1 MKILFIGNSYTF
13 YNDLPSIVYNL
24 AKDSGK
30 DINVDSVTKG
40 GRFLYE
46 NLGEDEYSIKLRS
59 LLTKN
64 EYDILVLQEQ
74 SHFALKDYGKF
85 EESIGLLK
93 KLVSAGRT
101 VLYATWGR
109 KAGSELLDEYKITS
123 EEMTERLYLAYSSAA
138 AKHGCEIAP
147 VGLYF
152 RQISTKHPE
161 IELYDKDKSHPSE
174 AGSSLAALVLYK
186 RIFSE
191 PPKVLSALPIDANTV
206 DIILNSLGNLI

>member
-13 YNDLPSIVYNL
+13 YNDLPSIVCNL
-24 AKDSGK
+24 SKDSGK
-30 DINVDSVTKG
+30 EISVDSVTKG
-40 GRFLYE
+40 GRFLHE
-46 NLGEDEYSIKLRS
+46 NLGEDEYTAKLRS
-59 LLTKN
+59 LVLEN

-74 SHFALKDYGKF
+74 SHFALKDYKKF
-85 EESIGLLK
+85 EESVGLLK

-123 EEMTERLYLAYSSAA
+123 EEMTERLYLAYSEAA
-138 AKHGCEIAP
+138 KKHGCEIAP
-147 VGLYF
+147 VGLCF
-152 RQISTKHPE
+152 SQVSTEHPE
-161 IELYDKDKSHPSE
+161 IELYNKDKSHPSE
-174 AGSSLAALVLYK
+174 IGSSLAALVIYK

-191 PPKVLSALPIDANTV
+191 SPKVLSALPIDANTV